1 MSGRL
6 TEPAP
11 LFSPPGSPAP
21 DSGLNSVVKLAPVLI
36 TVHGGLSATGTL
48 SPFSPK
54 LQESNPRETPL
65 WPTMGMSPTPQR
77 PRTAVTAV
85 IAGVAGGLVIF
96 ASIPVFQRHVA
107 TVMAIL
113 SGAVP
118 IQSQAPGLWLS
129 LAVAFLIGLSMNFLP
144 CNIPIVM
151 SLLPASSG
159 AESRGASV
167 RRTVLYA
174 AGAVIVLG
182 ALGFGL
188 GWAGATVKPIV
199 LEYPAFGVYVA
210 GLLLGGIGLVSIAW
224 GFRELG
230 VVSMPSLGVPTLDTV
245 RNWVDR
251 QSGASEYVLLG
262 AVYGGTGGG
271 CAMPTYHLL
280 LVWVVVAASPVY
292 GAVLLG
298 TYVVGRVLPVA
309 LLGAVLREQP
319 TRAAEVFGGRYGT
332 LRQVNGV
339 ILSAFGSLL
348 VVFAALRVLTG
359 GG

>member
-1 MSGRL
+1 
-6 TEPAP
+6 
-11 LFSPPGSPAP
+11 
-21 DSGLNSVVKLAPVLI
+21 
-36 TVHGGLSATGTL
+36 
-48 SPFSPK
+48 
-54 LQESNPRETPL
+54 
-65 WPTMGMSPTPQR
+65 MSPITQR
-77 PRTAVTAV
+77 NRTAVTAV
-85 IAGVAGGLVIF
+85 LAGVAGGLVIF
-96 ASIPVFQRHVA
+96 ASIPVFQRLVA
-107 TVMAIL
+107 GVMAAL
-113 SGAVP
+113 SGAIP
-118 IQSQAPGLWLS
+118 LQAQAPGLWIS

-151 SLLPASSG
+151 SLLPATSG
-159 AESRGASV
+159 AESRSASI

-174 AGAVIVLG
+174 AGAIVVLG

-188 GWAGATVKPIV
+188 GWVGAAVKPIV
-199 LEYPAFGVYVA
+199 LDYPTFGVYVA
-210 GLLLGGIGLVSIAW
+210 GVLLGGIGVISVGW

-230 VVSMPSLGVPTLDTV
+230 VVSFPTFGFPFLDSV
-245 RNWVDR
+245 RSWVDQ
-251 QSGASEYVLLG
+251 QSGAAEYVLLG

-280 LVWVVVAASPVY
+280 LVWVVVAASPAY

-298 TYVVGRVLPVA
+298 TYVLGRVLPVA

-319 TRAAEVFGGRYGT
+319 TRAADVFGGRYGT